1 MIIIKRLYIE
11 NYKLFS
17 HKEIDFSQALLSVF
31 DGPNGYGKTSIFDAV
46 ELLITGKISR
56 VKECESI
63 DGKSAYQTVFFAQN
77 SDKDVVLKAEFE
89 DKETKEVLVIGAKV
103 ISVNLKGKVA
113 NPKNI
118 FDSIDFYILPSYNIS
133 INAWAGYACDQEQID
148 EFRKNKFGHQNIEQF
163 TLFHYIRQEDRL
175 AYFKQNESSRSSTIE
190 NLLGVDKERKKQKD
204 IQKKY
209 KAIDKLF
216 KQVDM
221 EINKKKSTMIE
232 PNKQVQGN
240 IEYKQLLE
248 GIRPWDQE
256 YIVFSSSNAE
266 KLVSQY
272 DKELEEIENYIKYK
286 NSHVY
291 YFAYRMFYDI
301 PEQYRADVV
310 RAWAL
315 LQKQPISV
323 DEIEICSQNLFYLQ
337 SQKEKIDCQDYLN
350 IDFVK
355 MCKILGLVEN
365 ENILKEI
372 ELLQTISQ
380 NQGKLQKALNNL
392 IQIRE
397 NFHREH
403 NKIMQSGVCPY
414 CGYDWSNAEHLEE
427 HFESTK
433 NIIQNLLAEDGEK
446 YSLQVEKIKEEVEKN
461 ILIFLLNEIN
471 ELMNME
477 VISVYRKFDT
487 KAKFVSMLDQGKP
500 LLETSKERLIAD
512 RKELTDDV
520 ETQINLLLEDCQQ
533 IGNSFP
539 NDYLS
544 ADEKY
549 HFVNIQKKYG
559 MTDDIINEI
568 GPDDIERKRKYILLQ
583 FYKSFDKLRDEIQA
597 LEKQRETLSEI
608 KMQLKEYSSALNTA
622 IDAYKKQIIDE
633 IEIPFFVYS
642 SRLLQSY
649 QGGQGVLMENDGESI
664 RFKSPG
670 KEHDVLYT
678 MSSGQL
684 SAVLLSFS
692 LALNKIY
699 AGDGIKTILID
710 DPIQCMDDI
719 NMISFVE
726 LLRREFSDCQIILS
740 THEEN
745 FSNFIRYKFKKYGL
759 VAQAITLKDA

>member
-1 MIIIKRLYIE
+1 M
-11 NYKLFS
+11 
-17 HKEIDFSQALLSVF
+17 
-31 DGPNGYGKTSIFDAV
+31 
-46 ELLITGKISR
+46 
-56 VKECESI
+56 
-63 DGKSAYQTVFFAQN
+63 
-77 SDKDVVLKAEFE
+77 
-89 DKETKEVLVIGAKV
+89 
-103 ISVNLKGKVA
+103 
-113 NPKNI
+113 
-118 FDSIDFYILPSYNIS
+118 
-133 INAWAGYACDQEQID
+133 
-148 EFRKNKFGHQNIEQF
+148 
-163 TLFHYIRQEDRL
+163 

-204 IQKKY
+204 IQEKY

-216 KQVDM
+216 KQADM

-323 DEIEICSQNLFYLQ
+323 DEIEICSQNLFFLQ

-365 ENILKEI
+365 KNILKEI

-461 ILIFLLNEIN
+461 ILIFLLNKIN
-471 ELMNME
+471 ELMDME

-533 IGNSFP
+533 IGISFP

-559 MTDDIINEI
+559 MTDDIINKI

-608 KMQLKEYSSALNTA
+608 KVQLKEYSSALNTA

-670 KEHDVLYT
+670 KEHD
-678 MSSGQL
+678 
-684 SAVLLSFS
+684 
-692 LALNKIY
+692 
-699 AGDGIKTILID
+699 
-710 DPIQCMDDI
+710 
-719 NMISFVE
+719 
-726 LLRREFSDCQIILS
+726 SD
-740 THEEN
+740 
-745 FSNFIRYKFKKYGL
+745 
-759 VAQAITLKDA
+759 